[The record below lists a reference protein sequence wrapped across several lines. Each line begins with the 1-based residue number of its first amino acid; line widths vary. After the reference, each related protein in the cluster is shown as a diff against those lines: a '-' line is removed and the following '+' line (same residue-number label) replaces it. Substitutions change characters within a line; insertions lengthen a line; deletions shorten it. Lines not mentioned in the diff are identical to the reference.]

1 MPDLSITPDGITG
14 HGMELYVSSNASLST
29 TATTFMTNSQRP
41 SGMET
46 GPYLLTVK
54 LSGGGWYS
62 ESWSGIMQWYSSGT
76 NSSNATDIH
85 LTGAG
90 HAPNNRVL
98 YARFK
103 RQANNANNHALQL
116 WSNMTSTSHTL
127 HIYATK
133 LSRQGW

>member
-103 RQANNANNHALQL
+103 RQTNNANNRFA
-116 WSNMTSTSHTL
+116 TL
-127 HIYATK
+127 EQHDFNKPHLTY
-133 LSRQGW
+133 LCY